1 MKHLLIIGVLV
12 LTTYISYSQ
21 NTINL
26 ETCYEGLNANYPLVK
41 QHIILN
47 HQNETELSAIKTQAL
62 PQLKL
67 NAQATYQSD
76 VTEVPIPNTGIEP
89 LNNDQYRATLTANQL
104 IYAGGKIK
112 ASQDLQNTINERK
125 KQEVTVSLY
134 QLKQRVNQLY
144 FSILLMDDYAKL
156 LGLRKAQL
164 TSKLN
169 EVKSG
174 IENGLLLPT
183 SDKVIEA
190 ELLKILQ
197 QIQEANNN
205 KSKLINSL
213 ADFTG
218 ISIQMETQ
226 FEKPFLSIDD
236 NSNLLRP
243 EIGLFDLQKEEIEQQ
258 QNIVSKSLWPE
269 LKGFATGGYGNPGL
283 NMLENNFRSFY
294 IIGLNI
300 NWNVFDWNTNKKQR
314 QVLDYN
320 KELIKNQEEV
330 FRLTNNIAL
339 NEQYKEIE
347 TLKSSI
353 AIDQQL
359 ISLQKEVVN
368 TYESQLTYGVITTSE
383 YITELTKLYETENL
397 YNQHNTQLQLAK
409 ANYKTIKGD
418 IK

>member
-104 IYAGGKIK
+104 IYAGGKVK

-347 TLKSSI
+347 TLESSI

-368 TYESQLTYGVITTSE
+368 AYESQLTYGVITTSE

>member
-347 TLKSSI
+347 TLESSI

>member
-47 HQNETELSAIKTQAL
+47 HQNETELLAIKTQAL

-213 ADFTG
+213 AGFTG

-236 NSNLLRP
+236 NSNLQRP

-347 TLKSSI
+347 TLESSI

>member
-347 TLKSSI
+347 TLESSI

-368 TYESQLTYGVITTSE
+368 AYESQLTYGVITTSE

>member
-26 ETCYEGLNANYPLVK
+26 ETCYEGLKANYPLVK

-213 ADFTG
+213 AGFTG

-236 NSNLLRP
+236 NSNLQRP

-347 TLKSSI
+347 TLESSI

>member
-1 MKHLLIIGVLV
+1 M
-12 LTTYISYSQ
+12 SYSQ